1 MNPAWRLRGTWR
13 WCAAAC
19 LMMAGAAQA
28 ATPSAIDPSTSWA
41 GFSLKTRWGQTLE
54 GRFPAIEGEIVS
66 VGDARKRV
74 HLRMHT
80 RGVEIV
86 DHPRYTQLTRG
97 EGFFD
102 AESHPYV
109 VFVSD
114 AFPESLVREGGK
126 LAGDLSIRGT
136 TRREVFT
143 VEPAACARP
152 GIDCDVVANG
162 VVYRGDFDM
171 DRWGFALSDRVR
183 LTLRLRARNG
193 AA

>member
-1 MNPAWRLRGTWR
+1 MNPALRPRDAWC

-19 LMMAGAAQA
+19 LMLAGAAQA
-28 ATPSAIDPSTSWA
+28 ATPTVIDPMTSWA

-54 GRFPAIEGEIVS
+54 GRFSAIEGEIVPA
-66 VGDARKRV
+66 GDARKRV
-74 HLRMHT
+74 RVRMLT

-86 DHPRYTQLTRG
+86 GHPRYTRLTRG

-102 AESHPYV
+102 AAAHPYV

-114 AFPESLVREGGK
+114 AFPEALVREGGK
-126 LAGDLSIRGT
+126 LAGELSIRGV

-143 VEPAACARP
+143 IEPSACARP

-162 VVYRGDFDM
+162 VVYRGDFGM
-171 DRWGFALSDRVR
+171 DRWGFALSDRVW

>member
-1 MNPAWRLRGTWR
+1 MTPASRLRGGWC

-19 LMMAGAAQA
+19 LVLAGAAHA
-28 ATPSAIDPSTSWA
+28 APTAIDPSTSWA
-41 GFSLKTRWGQTLE
+41 GFSLKTRWGQALE
-54 GRFPAIEGEIVS
+54 GRFSAIEGEIVPA
-66 VGDARKRV
+66 GDARKRV
-74 HLRMHT
+74 QLRMLT

-86 DHPRYTQLTRG
+86 GHPRYTRLTRG

-102 AESHPYV
+102 AAAHPHV

-126 LAGDLSIRGT
+126 LAGDLSIRGV

-143 VEPAACARP
+143 IEPAACDRP

-171 DRWGFALSDRVR
+171 DRWGFALSDRVQ